1 MTQYI
6 DINWEVPFEPLY
18 GSPIIIPENT
28 MLWRGYDTNF
38 NPIPERYLYYSSSS
52 SAYEYAQKQGR
63 DLGCFVTTNPIKLMD
78 IRFMMNILEK
88 IIQTNQSDIYLNDF
102 SSSIISFGLC
112 SLGHQISLLKMRYKD
127 VLQTQT
133 ANSKEIKRN
142 IQKMIEVYKPL
153 NIVEQKGVRVAETTN
168 DGFTMAFLQ
177 ELFKGLFDGFVSP
190 RLFTP
195 FHTEKAG
202 QLNPEMIIFNPKAS
216 NLKQIKYYPSNI
228 ITKTFNDFIS
238 DNHQLINVRTMKS
251 GEEISMKMYISGGQP
266 IINNS
271 KHYLDDFEDKL
282 NANDK
287 ETVKHYKTAIKAG
300 KRWREK
306 ITIINS
312 RPQGPIKLNHFV
324 SPSLADIRKKNRDI
338 EPPVPCVPV
347 NPFSISEYDI
357 NRVPIDY
364 ELGV

>member
-1 MTQYI
+1 
-6 DINWEVPFEPLY
+6 
-18 GSPIIIPENT
+18 

-38 NPIPERYLYYSSSS
+38 NPIPERYLYYSSSE
-52 SAYEYAQKQGR
+52 SAYEYAKKQGR
-63 DLGCFVTTNPIKLMD
+63 DLGCFVTTTPIKLMD
-78 IRFMMNILEK
+78 IRFMMNILER
-88 IIQTNQSDIYLNDF
+88 IIQTNQSDVYLNDF

-112 SLGHQISLLKMRYKD
+112 SLGHQITLLKMRYKD
-127 VLQTQT
+127 VLQSQM

-142 IQKMIEVYKPL
+142 IQKMISVYKPL
-153 NIVEQKGVRVAETTN
+153 NVVEQKGVRVAETTN
-168 DGFTMAFLQ
+168 DGITMAFLQ

-216 NLKQIKYYPSNI
+216 NLKQLKHYPSNI

-251 GEEISMKMYISGGQP
+251 GEEISMKMFLSGGDQP

-271 KHYLDDFEDKL
+271 KHYLDGFEDKL
-282 NANDK
+282 NAKDI
-287 ETVKHYKTAIKAG
+287 ETVKQYKTAIKSG

-306 ITIINS
+306 ITIIINS
-312 RPQGPIKLNHFV
+312 RAQGPMKLNHFE
-324 SPSLADIRKKNRDI
+324 SPSLADRCKPKKGKDI

-347 NPFSISEYDI
+347 SIFSINENSI
-357 NRVPIDY
+357 NRVSRDY